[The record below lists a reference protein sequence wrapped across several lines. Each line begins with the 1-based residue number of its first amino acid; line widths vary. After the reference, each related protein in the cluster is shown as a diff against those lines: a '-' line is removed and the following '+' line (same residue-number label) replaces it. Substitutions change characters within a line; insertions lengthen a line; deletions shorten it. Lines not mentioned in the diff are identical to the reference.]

1 MENKGIL
8 FIATGEKY
16 VKAGIRAAHTVLKY
30 CPDLPIHLFSDSK
43 CIDTFFK
50 KSIFPFTSIGI
61 MENPH
66 SRSKTEFLA
75 HTPFDRTL
83 YLDTD
88 IALNADIREIFR
100 VLERFDIAVAHAQHR
115 GAGNLKPWRVALPDA
130 FPEFNSG
137 VVLYRTTPAVI
148 QFLDDWGNHFKTDWI
163 EAGRRNAQ
171 LEHDQTPLRELLWLS
186 DLRIATLPPEYNVR
200 YLKYHFLWSRS
211 EAATKIF
218 HLKQFH
224 KGWFPWFT
232 KKSRILKIRR
242 ALTPSRVI
250 NKIKKIMPIRYK

>member
-1 MENKGIL
+1 MENIGIL

-16 VKAGIRAAHTVLKY
+16 VKAGIKAANSVLKY
-30 CPDLPIHLFSDSK
+30 CPDLPIHLYTDLR
-43 CIDTFFK
+43 CHETFFK
-50 KSIFPFTSIGI
+50 KSTFPFTTIGI
-61 MENPH
+61 IENPH
-66 SRSKTEFLA
+66 SRSKTEYLA
-75 HTPFDRTL
+75 HTPYDHTL

-88 IALNADIREIFR
+88 TSLNADIRDVFR
-100 VLERFDIAVAHAQHR
+100 VLERFDIAMAHAQHR

-137 VVLYRTTPAVI
+137 VVLFRSTPAVI
-148 QFLDDWGNHFKTDWI
+148 KFLDDWGKHFKTDWI

-171 LEHDQTPLRELLWLS
+171 LEHDQTSLRELLWLS

-211 EAATKIF
+211 EAVTKIF

-224 KGWFPWFT
+224 KGWLSWFN
-232 KKSRILKIRR
+232 KKSKLLKIRR
-242 ALTPSRVI
+242 KLSPRKML
-250 NKIKKIMPIRYK
+250 NKIKKTLTMSDK